1 MTAVTIIGNIATE
14 PELRFTP
21 TGKAVASFTIAENQ
35 RVKQADGTW
44 ADGDSTFWRC
54 SLWDR
59 AAENLVESLT
69 RGTRVIAHG
78 EAKQRSFE
86 AKEGEKRSVIEVT
99 VQEIGPSIRW
109 ATTKVERQAANGVAK
124 KPADDPWS
132 TAAPATDEP
141 PF

>member
-14 PELRFTP
+14 PELRFTA
-21 TGKAVASFTIAENQ
+21 TGKAVASFTIAENH

-44 ADGDSTFWRC
+44 SDGDSTFWRC
-54 SLWDR
+54 SIWDQG
-59 AAENLVESLT
+59 AENLVESLT
-69 RGTRVIAHG
+69 KGTRVIAHG

-86 AKEGEKRSVIEVT
+86 TSAGEKRSVIEVT

-109 ATTKVERQAANGVAK
+109 AATKVERRAGNTAAK
-124 KPADDPWS
+124 KPADDPWAV
-132 TAAPATDEP
+132 TTPADDAP